1 MVPPRLLG
9 GAAVLFWGAM
19 TEEYIVAL
27 IVAILLEAR
36 NWIKWS
42 WDFDDAA
49 YVKAFQVSLGLLG
62 FVLFLVWMGDVN
74 YNSLNQVIKWFPMCL
89 LPVELAQRYG
99 RSDHMKMNTFFYFA
113 RQRMR
118 QDIKEGKEV
127 DPNVF
132 NTGYSYIFVL
142 IIVASCNNRMDILTQ
157 ALMLALIVW
166 IIISVSIQ
174 RGLGIKRLIW
184 AVPLLIVSVVFLQVE
199 TLGFYKSLKGKFN
212 RASEQDS
219 SMSRDKAKLGKLGN
233 IKQSKEIK
241 WRAWGDNVPKYLRI
255 NNFNKSFGIGWQYS
269 FQEELQQ
276 FENLDE
282 AFESGGGIEIDD
294 IDFTQEV
301 DDFFIFRSEHRDV
314 VNAVKSDPKLIRI
327 RGSGESDDEQSVV
340 PSAIGLYAIS
350 NMHGEDVKPA
360 VHPLGVLQLVNRKAV
375 IDYQLWVGDLNRL
388 ERAPDDI
395 DLQLDGLTKDGILKL
410 SREIGLSKYS
420 TAEQKVNAISRF
432 FMSEFTYSLYHKT
445 PKGKDQN
452 VLQYFMHESR
462 KGHCEYF
469 ATTAA
474 LLLREQGIPT
484 RYCVGYVAREKS
496 GDTWIMRGTHAHAW
510 CSAWINGAWEI
521 VDLTPPDWLDIESD
535 AQGEKWSRG
544 IKDWF
549 QNVKQDFLMWRT
561 HEANKANMNK
571 VILGLMATLL
581 GWVAYRLYKARKI
594 DYNESEYSSKL
605 QSYDVSSDLIFIE
618 GEIEELIGKRP
629 QAQTYYRWVMGGE
642 DKLDGKLFST
652 LRDLVSSHEESRFGG
667 KDKSIQMAQ
676 LGEQVK
682 SLLKK

>member
-36 NWIKWS
+36 SWIKWS

-74 YNSLNQVIKWFPMCL
+74 YHSLNQVIKWFPLCL
-89 LPVELAQRYG
+89 LPIELAQRYG

-127 DPNVF
+127 DANVF
-132 NTGYSYIFVL
+132 NTGYSYIFIL
-142 IIVASCNNRMDILTQ
+142 IVVASCNNRMDILTQ
-157 ALMLALIVW
+157 TLMLILIIWV
-166 IIISVSIQ
+166 IIYVSVQ
-174 RGLGIKRLIW
+174 RGLGVKRLMW
-184 AVPLLIVSVVFLQVE
+184 AVPLLIISVIFLQVK

-212 RASEQDS
+212 RVSEQEG
-219 SMSRDKAKLGKLGN
+219 SMTRGQTKLGKLGS

-241 WRAWGDNVPKYLRI
+241 WRAWGDNVPKYLRV
-255 NNFNKSFGIGWQYS
+255 NNFNKSIGIGWQYA
-269 FQEELQQ
+269 FQDEPQQ
-276 FENLDE
+276 FEDLDD

-301 DDFFIFRSEHRDV
+301 DDFFIFKSEHREV
-314 VNAVKSDPKLIRI
+314 VKATKSDPNLIRI

-340 PSAIGLYAIS
+340 PSASGLYAIS
-350 NMHGEDVKPA
+350 NMHGGDVKPA
-360 VHPLGVLQLVNRKAV
+360 VHPLGVLQDAF
-375 IDYQLWVGDLNRL
+375 
-388 ERAPDDI
+388 
-395 DLQLDGLTKDGILKL
+395 TKDAVLKL
-410 SREIGLSKYS
+410 SKEIGLSNYT
-420 TAEQKVNAISRF
+420 TAEQKVSAISKF
-432 FMSEFTYSLYHKT
+432 FMSEFTYSLYHET
-445 PKGKDQN
+445 PKGDDQN
-452 VLQYFMHESR
+452 IVQYFMHESR

-581 GWVAYRLYKARKI
+581 GWIAYRLYKARKI

-605 QSYDVSSDLIFIE
+605 QSYDVSSDLIFVE

-629 QAQTYYRWVMGGE
+629 QAQTYYRWVMSGE
-642 DKLDGKLFST
+642 AKLDSKLFSA
-652 LRDLVSSHEESRFGG
+652 LRGLVSSHEESRFGG
-667 KDKSIQMAQ
+667 KDKSKQMAQ
-676 LGEQVK
+676 LGKEIK